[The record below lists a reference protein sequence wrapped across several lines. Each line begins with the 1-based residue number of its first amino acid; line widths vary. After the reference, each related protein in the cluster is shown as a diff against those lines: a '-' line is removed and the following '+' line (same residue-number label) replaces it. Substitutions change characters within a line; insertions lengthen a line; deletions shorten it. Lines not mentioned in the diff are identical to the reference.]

1 MTEKRSQYR
10 KRQKQDNLSRLLNR
24 ATKDQVIEDNNEDL
38 NVNPEF
44 TRSQQEKR
52 RTDNNINSA
61 DHERINSLGRS
72 TQKQITSKEEREY
85 KVNRLKKR
93 LNLAILIVIL
103 LLILVF
109 VALFNL

>member
-52 RTDNNINSA
+52 RTANINSA
-61 DHERINSLGRS
+61 NNERINSLGRA

-103 LLILVF
+103 LLVLVF